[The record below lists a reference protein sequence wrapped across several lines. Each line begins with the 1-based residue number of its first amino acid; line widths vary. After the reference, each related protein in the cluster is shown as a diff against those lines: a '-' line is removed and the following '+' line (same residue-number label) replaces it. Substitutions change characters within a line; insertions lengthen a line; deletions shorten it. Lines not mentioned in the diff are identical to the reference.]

1 MGLDPVIF
9 RVQDEAKGLLKP
21 PCTAW
26 PLTLKPNPPM
36 ESLPLWIGLLF
47 GIVVAISIAGFYW
60 ASGSKPFLW
69 GALGWTALQCA
80 LGMSGIFQ
88 NTDAMPPRI
97 MLFGILPSIL
107 AIVFILSSRSGQSLT
122 DGLNLK
128 RITLLHTV
136 RVPVEIVLTLLFHYG
151 VLSVYTTWEGT
162 NFDVLSGLS
171 APIIAYLAFKN
182 GGLRKGLL
190 IGWNIACLLLLLNV
204 VVTAIFAF
212 PSPFQKLAFD
222 QPNLAILYFPFN
234 LLPSVVVPIVMLSHL
249 AVLKRLMR
257 TGA

>member
-1 MGLDPVIF
+1 
-9 RVQDEAKGLLKP
+9 
-21 PCTAW
+21 
-26 PLTLKPNPPM
+26 M
-36 ESLPLWIGLLF
+36 ESLPGWIGLLF
-47 GIVVAISIAGFYW
+47 GAIVAISIGGFYW

-69 GALGWTALQCA
+69 GALAWTVLQSA

-97 MLFGILPSIL
+97 MLFGILPAVL
-107 AIVFILSSRSGQSLT
+107 AIVFILSSRPGQ
-122 DGLNLK
+122 GLIDRLDLK

-136 RVPVEIVLTLLFHYG
+136 RVPVEIVLTILFHYG

-171 APIIAYLAFKN
+171 APIIAYLAFQN
-182 GGLRKGLL
+182 GDLRKKLL

-204 VVTAIFAF
+204 VITAIFAF

-222 QPNLAILYFPFN
+222 QPNVAMLYVPFN

-249 AVLKRLMR
+249 AVLKRLLR
-257 TGA
+257 GNTP